1 MDDPRLKLKKLIER
15 ALAKGGDLPLAL
27 LLEQLAPV
35 KAMRELAR
43 KFGAS
48 PKGGYRIER
57 APANVLAPMLAEAKD
72 PEQLG
77 EVLALL
83 LPRAEPVQRAPDAA
97 AAADAAAL
105 LALRE
110 QEVRRLQKELDK
122 AREGA
127 ARYLDRSAD
136 LQQKVDAAAREQA
149 VLRRE
154 LDELKRAKKAPGAA
168 APGGDRALQNRV
180 HDLEGEREGLL
191 AADAALRRQRA
202 HDQTRLRQLEEVV
215 AELEP
220 LVPKNRR
227 RKKLPP
233 PPEPEPEKRF
243 RLPRFLPS
251 FYKSL
256 DGKDRKSVE
265 RAFAAILLFCTEG
278 HGYPGL
284 EVKQLGGQD
293 TWSFRAS
300 LGLRVYFRPLPE
312 GDIELLELADRE
324 EQHTT
329 LRRLKEK

>member
-1 MDDPRLKLKKLIER
+1 MDDPRLKLKKLVER
-15 ALAKGGDLPLAL
+15 ALGKGGELPLAL
-27 LLEQLAPV
+27 LLEHLAPV
-35 KAMRELAR
+35 AAMRELAR
-43 KFGAS
+43 KFGAT
-48 PKGGYRIER
+48 PKGGFRIDR
-57 APANVLAPMLAEAKD
+57 APANVLGPLLAETKD

-77 EVLALL
+77 EVLELL
-83 LPRAEPVQRAPDAA
+83 LPRREPKLAQPDPA

-105 LALRE
+105 LTLRE
-110 QEVRRLQKELDK
+110 KEVARLQKELDK

-127 ARYLDRSAD
+127 ARSLDRADD
-136 LQQKVDAAAREQA
+136 LQRRVDAAAREQA

-154 LDELKRAKKAPGAA
+154 LDELRRGQKASGAA
-168 APGGDRALQNRV
+168 VSSDDRALQTKV
-180 HDLEGEREGLL
+180 HDLQIEREGLL
-191 AADAALRRQRA
+191 AADAALRRQLA
-202 HDQTRLRQLEEVV
+202 HNQSRLRQLEEVV

-220 LVPKNRR
+220 LVPKGRR

-278 HGYPGL
+278 HSYPGL
-284 EVKQLGGQD
+284 EVKQMGGQD
-293 TWSFRAS
+293 TWSLRAS